1 MKKLKLQFGRGFTL
15 VEMLVYVAILI
26 MVAIASISFII
37 SLDRLVTQYRIE
49 TALYRSGSS
58 ALEQVLVGIRQAD
71 SFDALNS
78 VLENNYAGALALTNG
93 ASSTIFE
100 LDNGQ
105 LNLII
110 DGDNYGSIT
119 SNEVTVTEFVVFRH
133 GTSIGDLVRVRL
145 SLSVT
150 IGDATKNI
158 TLYAGGVI
166 RGAL

>member
-1 MKKLKLQFGRGFTL
+1 MKRFLFHRAQGFTL
-15 VEMLVYVAILI
+15 VEMLVYVAILLI
-26 MVAIASISFII
+26 VSTASILFII

-78 VLENNYAGALALTNG
+78 VLENNTAGALALTNG
-93 ASSTIFE
+93 ASSTEFV
-100 LDNGQ
+100 LDAGQ
-105 LNLII
+105 LHLIL
-110 DGDNYGSIT
+110 DGDDYGSLT
-119 SNEVTVTEFVVFRH
+119 SDEVTVTDFTVFRH
-133 GTSIGDLVRVRL
+133 GTVIGDLVRVRL
-145 SLSVT
+145 GLSVT
-150 IGDATKNI
+150 VNGTSKDI